1 MTVLRPARC
10 LWLVPSILVLAG
22 ALGIA
27 AWHPGARGPAAA
39 ALEGRLLDLRF
50 AVRGPLPPPDTVA
63 IVAFDDRALAGIDTF
78 PPARRDIAQVVSQ
91 VFAAGARAVALDMLL
106 VEPNADDAALAEAL
120 RRGRAVLGV
129 AEAPA
134 GATPPA
140 LHDPAGFAVLRG
152 FRHADPL
159 PALAPTPGL
168 QGHAALGHVTVRH
181 EADGALRRMRPARAV
196 RAADGVRVLPALAI
210 AAASATGRRPEL
222 SLSGVG
228 DQGQLDGPWP
238 AVPLDLQGAL
248 PLNFYGS
255 ESTVMT
261 VSAAAL
267 AGADL
272 RGRVVFVGAT
282 ATGFGDRH
290 PAAFDETLPGVEA
303 HATLAANL
311 ADGRV
316 LRRDAAAWAVGA
328 ALAVSAALAGLCS
341 AGRSNPWAALMA
353 SAGAAALVL
362 TILQGAFLAGWWLDA
377 TTVLAALTLG
387 LVTGAAVRFLDH
399 RRRAA
404 NLARFQ
410 SPRFVEALAA
420 QVDPFGRSAPQ
431 PAIVLFV
438 DVANFTALAE
448 RIGPTRTADFLRAF
462 HGKVEAAADPL
473 GGAIMDFAGDG
484 VLVVF
489 GLPEAAAH
497 DARRALAFIDTVFE
511 MAARDGIALRAG
523 GHAGSVKLGLLG
535 GARHRT
541 ISVSGDV
548 VNTASRLQDLAKTR
562 GASLALSAAIIEREH
577 ATRAWADAA
586 GLTRL
591 PAQRLRGR
599 SATVTIWIGDPPRAG
614 RLRGASGADGA
625 HASG

>member
-1 MTVLRPARC
+1 MTVPRPARR
-10 LWLVPSILVLAG
+10 LWLVPSILVLLA

-27 AWHPGARGPAAA
+27 AWHPGERGPAGATV
-39 ALEGRLLDLRF
+39 EGRLIDLRF
-50 AVRGPLPPPDTVA
+50 AVRGPLPPPETVA
-63 IVAFDDRALAGIDTF
+63 IVAFDDRALAEIDIF
-78 PPARRDIAQVVSQ
+78 PPSRSDIAQVVSQ
-91 VFAAGARAVALDMLL
+91 IFAAGARAVALDMLL
-106 VEPNADDAALAEAL
+106 IDPHADDGALADAL
-120 RRGRAVLGV
+120 GRGPSVLGV
-129 AEAPA
+129 AEAQA

-140 LHDPAGFAVLRG
+140 LHAPAGFAVLRG
-152 FRHADPL
+152 FRHAGPL
-159 PALAPTPGL
+159 PALAPTPAL

-196 RAADGVRVLPALAI
+196 RAADGVRVLPGLGI
-210 AAASATGRRPEL
+210 AAASATGPRPEL
-222 SLSGVG
+222 TLSLAGAH
-228 DQGQLDGPWP
+228 GQLDGPWP

-248 PLNFYGS
+248 PLNFYGPAR
-255 ESTVMT
+255 TVMT
-261 VSAAAL
+261 LSAAAL
-267 AGADL
+267 EGADL

-290 PAAFDETLPGVEA
+290 PTAFDETLPGVEA

-311 ADGRV
+311 LEARI

-328 ALAVSAALAGLCS
+328 ALAVSAALVGLGS
-341 AGRSNPWAALMA
+341 AGRGNPWTALMA
-353 SAGAAALVL
+353 SLGVVAIVL
-362 TILQGAFLAGWWLDA
+362 TMLQGAFLAGWWLDA

-387 LVTGAAVRFLDH
+387 LGTGAAVRFLDH
-399 RRRAA
+399 WRRAA

-438 DVANFTALAE
+438 DVADFTARAE
-448 RIGPTRTADFLRAF
+448 RIGPSRTADFLRAF

-489 GLPEAAAH
+489 GLPEAAAQ
-497 DARRALAFIDTVFE
+497 DAGRALAFIDTVFE
-511 MAARDGIALRAG
+511 MAAQDGIALRAG
-523 GHAGSVKLGLLG
+523 GHAGPVKLGVLG

-548 VNTASRLQDLAKTR
+548 VNTASRLQDLAKTQ

-577 ATRAWADAA
+577 ATRAWADSAS
-586 GLTRL
+586 LTRL
-591 PAQRLRGR
+591 PGQRLRGR
-599 SATVTIWIGDPPRAG
+599 SARVTVWIGDPPRAG
-614 RLRGASGADGA
+614 RLRGASRTQGA
-625 HASG
+625 HERG